1 MKLLL
6 NRSRAKKLQKILTS
20 KNKLICALL
29 YLAGV
34 IGIALFADM
43 RVNQNSFVSENALL
57 PGYVVTKYQQQS
69 VAVSLN
75 KEFSSLTDRSERH
88 QWIIEKFTGLGVEV
102 YTQNFTVNRPLVG
115 DKISGDN
122 IYAIYRAPKVAST
135 EAVVFSTTLK
145 DSQFAIP
152 LMLSLCHL
160 ISKQTIWAK
169 DVIFLISEE
178 EEYGIGA
185 WLQSYHDINTLP
197 YITASPVL
205 THSGAIQAA
214 LHLDMPVYS
223 FDRIRMYVEAI
234 NGQLPD
240 IDLVVLVRQIC
251 RQERIELLLRNAPH
265 DIGDFLGNLLG
276 LHANMAWQAA
286 GRVSFPSALYHPYNI
301 HAVGV
306 QTESVLRRNRFS
318 WQHIGR
324 FTESV
329 LRSVNNL
336 EEQFHTAYYFYLM
349 PCIERFVCLSV
360 YMIPCGLLLASAAA
374 KVLSLWFQCG
384 TKSDVVGAK
393 MFFSDID
400 VNTIDCVYPL
410 IHGILFGLINQL
422 ATSVL
427 TQSNMM
433 YVLVATQAVVL
444 SSVVLTKVREDWR
457 LHQAFVLL
465 LHVLTIVLLCMLNI
479 SLTIFYAIPTT
490 LVYLLQFPTK
500 KTGRVVQSALLLAV
514 NPLVLVLEYSYV
526 YVYLHLPDQLQ
537 GSVLGA
543 VHEHATS
550 VIESKYTLGVWTWSA
565 YSYLLLPVWALQWTL
580 HLPDIS
586 EVKEIE
592 MRVRVRRLL
601 PMRRLPVRR
610 LPVRG
615 LEMERI
621 KLSSNM
627 DYGVGKCLLM

>member
-20 KNKLICALL
+20 KDKLICALL
-29 YLAGV
+29 YVAGV
-34 IGIALFADM
+34 VGIALFADM

-69 VAVSLN
+69 VAVTLN
-75 KEFSSLTDRSERH
+75 KEFSSLKDKAERH
-88 QWIIEKFTGLGVEV
+88 QWIIDQFTGLDLEV
-102 YTQNFTVNRPLVG
+102 YAQNFTVDRPITG
-115 DKISGDN
+115 DKITGDN

-135 EAVVFSTTLK
+135 EAIVFSTTLTE
-145 DSQFAIP
+145 SQFAVP
-152 LMLSLCHL
+152 LMISLCHL

-169 DVIFLISEE
+169 DVIFLISEK

-185 WLQSYHDINTLP
+185 WLQSYHDVTTTP

-205 THSGAIQAA
+205 AHSGAIQAA

-223 FDRIRMYVEAI
+223 FQRLRMYVEAI

-265 DIGDFLGNLLG
+265 DIGDFTGNLLG

-306 QTESVLRRNRFS
+306 QTESVARRNKFS

-360 YMIPCGLLLASAAA
+360 YMIPCGLLLASTAA

-384 TKSDVVGAK
+384 TKSEVVGAK

-400 VNTIDCVYPL
+400 ANTIDCVYPL
-410 IHGILFGLINQL
+410 IHAILFGLLNEI
-422 ATSVL
+422 ATSLL
-427 TQSNMM
+427 TQSNLL
-433 YVLVATQAVVL
+433 YVLLATQVAVI
-444 SSVVLTKVREDWR
+444 SSVVFTGVREDWR

-465 LHVLTIVLLCMLNI
+465 LHVLTMVLLCMLNI

-490 LVYLLQFPTK
+490 LVFLLQYANQYAKWFAYWF
-500 KTGRVVQSALLLAV
+500 G
-514 NPLVLVLEYSYV
+514 NPRTS
-526 YVYLHLPDQLQ
+526 PD
-537 GSVLGA
+537 
-543 VHEHATS
+543 
-550 VIESKYTLGVWTWSA
+550 
-565 YSYLLLPVWALQWTL
+565 
-580 HLPDIS
+580 
-586 EVKEIE
+586 
-592 MRVRVRRLL
+592 
-601 PMRRLPVRR
+601 
-610 LPVRG
+610 
-615 LEMERI
+615 
-621 KLSSNM
+621 
-627 DYGVGKCLLM
+627 